1 MVWPDVIFTDSFFIM
16 TLYLMVGV
24 LVYGYL
30 ESWTAIDAFYF
41 QIVAASTVGF
51 GDFVPSS
58 TVGRLLTCIYT
69 PVGTVL
75 LYRAMHPY
83 ASLITSSIDS
93 AARSL
98 PGLADVPESLTAEG
112 DANHVRHVVRAL
124 LSPLLVIG
132 VGAAVF
138 YRFFGYDESVVEAIY
153 FAFTC
158 VSTIGFG
165 DLAPGQT
172 KTKMAVIVYVALG
185 SAICGVLLEHAY
197 LIEKRRQIRT
207 TDHTKY
213 TAELL
218 LQASCWDAAREG
230 EKAIHGAR
238 ADGGGLS
245 EADFLLAVLTAH
257 ELIDVPTLVALR
269 RQFAHIMN
277 QTATVTAGGA
287 AKPDAASAGG
297 GSDDGSSGKGAAVQ
311 RLQEAG
317 LPSIILTAAHGGY
330 AEWYVQFWMKR
341 VELVRSKAP
350 RRRAHLQPRV
360 CVGLLNVQSTHYQ
373 STHVRIIYSCTN
385 SSSHGVHTS
394 GSGGGTSGLRNSIP
408 SGSVRS
414 GDAFG
419 TKGGSHTASA
429 LSSL

>member
-1 MVWPDVIFTDSFFIM
+1 MAWPDVIFTDSFFIM
-16 TLYLMVGV
+16 TLYLMIGV

-30 ESWTAIDAFYF
+30 ESWTALDAFYF

-83 ASLITSSIDS
+83 ASFFTSSIDS

-185 SAICGVLLEHAY
+185 SAICGVLLENTY
-197 LIEKRRQIRT
+197 VIEKRRQIRT

-245 EADFLLAVLTAH
+245 ESDFLLAVLTAH

-287 AKPDAASAGG
+287 AKPDASAGG
-297 GSDDGSSGKGAAVQ
+297 GSDDGSSGRGAAVQ

-317 LPSIILTAAHGGY
+317 RRIDARVVFARYVSDGRVRQRAADAPIGTHLALPRIEPQVAYADDKIATVDLTAADGGF

-341 VELVRSKAP
+341 VELARSNAP
-350 RRRAHLQPRV
+350 TA
-360 CVGLLNVQSTHYQ
+360 
-373 STHVRIIYSCTN
+373 
-385 SSSHGVHTS
+385 
-394 GSGGGTSGLRNSIP
+394 
-408 SGSVRS
+408 
-414 GDAFG
+414 
-419 TKGGSHTASA
+419 ASA
-429 LSSL
+429 PAAGAAHVTLL

>member
-1 MVWPDVIFTDSFFIM
+1 MAWPDVIFTDSFFIM
-16 TLYLMVGV
+16 TLYLMIGV

-30 ESWTAIDAFYF
+30 ESWTALDAFYF

-83 ASLITSSIDS
+83 ASFFTSSIDS

-185 SAICGVLLEHAY
+185 SAICGVLLENTY
-197 LIEKRRQIRT
+197 VIEKRRQIRT

-245 EADFLLAVLTAH
+245 ESDFLLAVLTAH

-297 GSDDGSSGKGAAVQ
+297 GSDDGSSGRGAAVQ

-317 LPSIILTAAHGGY
+317 RRIDARVVFARYVSDGRVRQRAADAPIGTHLALPRIEPQVAYADDKIATVDLTAADGGF

-341 VELVRSKAP
+341 VELARSNAP
-350 RRRAHLQPRV
+350 TA
-360 CVGLLNVQSTHYQ
+360 
-373 STHVRIIYSCTN
+373 
-385 SSSHGVHTS
+385 
-394 GSGGGTSGLRNSIP
+394 
-408 SGSVRS
+408 
-414 GDAFG
+414 
-419 TKGGSHTASA
+419 ASA
-429 LSSL
+429 PAAGAAHVTLL